1 MPRAER
7 RELPSP
13 ICAYL
18 IPIAPSFLPSF
29 LPPSHGLAA
38 ATSALT
44 KLLFHLLLPRTSTI
58 VAQWKVDENIQH
70 FKGKKEPEMILLLLL
85 LLLLLFRPP
94 ARASHLLRL
103 TPGRRPS
110 DSIQAARE
118 ERSEQCGISRPSF
131 HTGNDVCHFSL
142 PRLVCSGHGGA
153 SAGHSL
159 SLSKSVLNALLPSL
173 PRRCLSHKR

>member
-1 MPRAER
+1 M
-7 RELPSP
+7 PSP

-18 IPIAPSFLPSF
+18 IPIAPSFLPPS

-44 KLLFHLLLPRTSTI
+44 KPLFHLLLPRTSTI

-70 FKGKKEPEMILLLLL
+70 FKGKKEPEMIM

-94 ARASHLLRL
+94 ARV
-103 TPGRRPS
+103 TPHPT
-110 DSIQAARE
+110 DSGTADVRFNSGGKREAR
-118 ERSEQCGISRPSF
+118 SAGLVDL

-142 PRLVCSGHGGA
+142 HRLVCSGHGGA
-153 SAGHSL
+153 SAGHSFIVFIQIRIKCVAAI
-159 SLSKSVLNALLPSL
+159 SPSPLLIS
-173 PRRCLSHKR
+173 